1 MARKAKS
8 ITTISDPLMEP
19 FYITKDEVC
28 YTVVERITPDANHFR
43 SKGKGTEYAK
53 PQGYY
58 ASFELALIKISEELM
73 HTKRNYDSLSEYIEE
88 YRIISNQIK
97 EYTDGIRSTV

>member
-1 MARKAKS
+1 MARKSKS

-19 FYITKDEVC
+19 YYITKDDVC
-28 YTVVERITPDANHFR
+28 YTVNERIIPNENHFR

-58 ASFELALIKISEELM
+58 PEFKQALEKVAKEQLHTRKSYTSLNDFLDKFKQIENNIKS
-73 HTKRNYDSLSEYIEE
+73 
-88 YRIISNQIK
+88 
-97 EYTDGIRSTV
+97 YTDGIRSTI

>member
-1 MARKAKS
+1 MAKKAKS
-8 ITTISDPLMEP
+8 ITVISDPLMEP
-19 FYITKDEVC
+19 YYITKDDLC
-28 YTVVERITPDANHFR
+28 YTVNERITPNKDHFR
-43 SKGKGTEYAK
+43 SKGARTEYAK

-58 ASFELALIKISEELM
+58 ASFELALVKISEELM

>member
-1 MARKAKS
+1 MAKKAKS
-8 ITTISDPLMEP
+8 ITVISDPLMEP
-19 FYITKDEVC
+19 YYITKDDLC
-28 YTVVERITPDANHFR
+28 YTVNERITPNKDHFR
-43 SKGKGTEYAK
+43 SKGVGTEYAK

-58 ASFELALIKISEELM
+58 ASFELALVKISEELM

>member
-1 MARKAKS
+1 MAKKAKS
-8 ITTISDPLMEP
+8 ITVISDPLIEP
-19 FYITKDEVC
+19 YYITKDDLC
-28 YTVVERITPDANHFR
+28 YTVNERIIPNKDHFR

-58 ASFELALIKISEELM
+58 ASFELALVKISEELM

>member
-1 MARKAKS
+1 MAKKAKS
-8 ITTISDPLMEP
+8 LTVISDPLMEP
-19 FYITKDEVC
+19 YYITKDDLC
-28 YTVVERITPDANHFR
+28 YTVNERITPNKNHFR

>member
-1 MARKAKS
+1 
-8 ITTISDPLMEP
+8 
-19 FYITKDEVC
+19 
-28 YTVVERITPDANHFR
+28 
-43 SKGKGTEYAK
+43 
-53 PQGYY
+53 
-58 ASFELALIKISEELM
+58 M

>member
-1 MARKAKS
+1 MAKKAKS
-8 ITTISDPLMEP
+8 ITVISDPLMEP
-19 FYITKDEVC
+19 YYITKDDLC
-28 YTVVERITPDANHFR
+28 YTVNERITPNKDHFR
-43 SKGKGTEYAK
+43 SKGAGTEYAK